1 MPQTYIV
8 WIDDKQTVMREK
20 DGRVVASTE
29 RFSLFSRREAK
40 DIKGQYEKQGNKVT
54 LRIARPEEL
63 QWLRGGFRTGSDW
76 NANGETK

>member
-1 MPQTYIV
+1 MPQSYIV
-8 WIDDKQTVMREK
+8 WIDDKQTAMREK
-20 DGRVVASTE
+20 DGRVVTSTE

-40 DIKGQYEKQGNKVT
+40 DLKTKYEKQGNKVT
-54 LRIARPEEL
+54 LRITRPEEL